1 MNMSD
6 IKVSISC
13 IANKSEQQAYK
24 RSSMGGINL
33 PVGTMLASVC
43 YNGSDCGVE
52 PFWDMEDL
60 TKWLTEQIEPKMK
73 AELKRKP
80 K

>member
-1 MNMSD
+1 MSD

-13 IANKSEQQAYK
+13 IANKKEQEAYK

-33 PVGTMLASVC
+33 PVGTMLATVC
-43 YNGSDCGVE
+43 HNGTDCGVE
-52 PFWDMEDL
+52 PFWDMDDMIQ
-60 TKWLTEQIEPKMK
+60 WIAEQVTPKMAK
-73 AELKRKP
+73 ELKRKP